1 MLNRIK
7 FKITKKRII
16 AIILLLI
23 VGVFVLYSSQKNGN
37 GFDQSVVSRGE
48 VVEELVLTGELKA
61 SEYANLQ
68 FNSSGTV
75 SWVGVKMG
83 EEVQRGSAL
92 VKLDTTALN
101 SSYQRALAD
110 LRYAEATVNRVHDD
124 LKDKGSTET
133 FLEKETRV
141 AAEVAHDKA
150 YEAYLAAQKNLK
162 DATLT
167 APFAGFVTYL
177 ANEASGVNVT
187 AAVPQ
192 VTIINPSTI
201 YFEVNADQTEVSRF
215 KVGDRAKIVFDAF
228 DNKEIDAEVTFIS
241 ITPDPTDSGTV
252 YPIRL
257 KLSVDNTNYLYKIA
271 MTGDVSFVL
280 SKKEDVLYVDPKYI
294 NSDKNG
300 KYVLV
305 NEGYDKKYI
314 EVGIEGDDR
323 VEIQGDISEGEFVFD

>member
-1 MLNRIK
+1 MLSRIK

-23 VGVFVLYSSQKNGN
+23 AGVFVLYSSQKNGN
-37 GFDQSVVSRGE
+37 GFDQSVISRGE

-61 SEYANLQ
+61 SEYVNLQ

-83 EEVQRGSAL
+83 EEVQKGSAL

-110 LRYAEATVNRVHDD
+110 LRYAEATVNRVHND
-124 LKDKGSTET
+124 LKDKDSTET

-150 YEAYLAAQKNLK
+150 YEAYVAAQKSLK

-167 APFAGFVTYL
+167 APFAGLVTYL

-187 AAVPQ
+187 AAAPQ
-192 VTIINPSTI
+192 VTIVNPSTI

-215 KVGDRAKIVFDAF
+215 KVGDQAKIVFDAF
-228 DNKEIDAEVTFIS
+228 DNKEIDAEVTSVS
-241 ITPDPTDSGTV
+241 ITPDPNDSGTV

-280 SKKEDVLYVDPKYI
+280 SKKENVLYVEPKYI

-305 NEGYDKKYI
+305 NDGHDKKYI